1 MSEVNDY
8 GAVFD
13 PGAVAYDRGE
23 LCMGSDLR
31 KPVRGCGDDVNQQR
45 SESCVLFIVYKEP
58 FLKMFSGDE
67 P

>member
-1 MSEVNDY
+1 M
-8 GAVFD
+8 
-13 PGAVAYDRGE
+13 AYDRGE

-31 KPVRGCGDDVNQQR
+31 EPVRGCGDGVDQQR
-45 SESCVLFIVYKEP
+45 SEACVPFIVYKEP